1 MKRKDLWLDSPINIE
16 GDNGSSYPEVVHIST
31 AIQGCEYVEDVYGEI
46 LYLDEMDNGMIDSV
60 CEILE
65 DSE

>member
-1 MKRKDLWLDSPINIE
+1 MWLDSPINIE

-31 AIQGCEYVEDVYGEI
+31 AIEGCEYVEDVYGEI
-46 LYLDEMDNGMIDSV
+46 LYLDEMDRGMVASV
-60 CEILE
+60 REVLE